1 MDKTENG
8 SVARITTRRLVTD
21 AMLVAMYVVL
31 SLLSI
36 NLGNMKIT
44 LDSLP
49 IIVGAALFG
58 PIDGLL
64 IGLLGSF
71 MNQLLT
77 YGLTATTLL
86 WIMPAGIRGLLIG
99 WYAKKNGF
107 SMTARQTVLIVCV
120 SALLV
125 TTLNTGVMYVD
136 SKLYGYYSYAYV
148 FGAMAI
154 RYLAGVLTAVALS
167 AVTPLLLRVM
177 RERMPTGEK
186 PEEKV
191 L

>member
-1 MDKTENG
+1 MEKNG
-8 SVARITTRRLVTD
+8 AVPRLTTKRLVTD
-21 AMLVAMYVVL
+21 AMLIAMYVAL

-44 LDSLP
+44 LDALP

-58 PIDGLL
+58 PVDGLL

-86 WIMPAGIRGLLIG
+86 WIMPAAVRGLLVG
-99 WYAKKNGF
+99 WYAKKKDFALTG
-107 SMTARQTVLIVCV
+107 RQIVLIVCV
-120 SALLV
+120 SALVV

-148 FGAMAI
+148 FGALAI
-154 RYLAGVLTAVALS
+154 RYLAGILTAAALS
-167 AVTPLLLRVM
+167 AITPFLLRVI
-177 RERMPTGEK
+177 RARVPAGGQPKEK
-186 PEEKV
+186 
-191 L
+191 LL